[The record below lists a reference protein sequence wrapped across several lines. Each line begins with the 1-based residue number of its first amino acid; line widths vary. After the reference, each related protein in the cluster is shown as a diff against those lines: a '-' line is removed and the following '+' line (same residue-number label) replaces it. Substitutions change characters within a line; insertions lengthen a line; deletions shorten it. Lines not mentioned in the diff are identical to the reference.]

1 MIMNIAFVANNQ
13 KAEFLALIGK
23 RISFL
28 NSHIKVYYICFR
40 NEEVDLYRHYT
51 DDENQIL
58 LLSYQNV
65 THSLPIGE
73 YKLNELISR
82 DRYMK
87 YAYNKNLKFLVNM
100 QSYFANFITNNNISY
115 VFGEMTHAPE
125 ILMSRICKDKFSK
138 KCRYLHPQSI
148 RIPNGRF
155 TFMDS
160 EFQDDIFDEAK
171 YFHSENILSGYKIPI
186 KPTVP
191 QRVADVAADVKERMK
206 FSKTLIRI
214 IKVLTINNFTRHREK
229 EYFRTIPRKNER
241 MNAYKYEKN
250 KFYYKYILKTTNWE
264 KIQGKKYIFATLH
277 MQPEASVDVVARY
290 YDNQLQNIIN
300 LWNILPEDTYIVVKE
315 HTNAIANRGYDF
327 FHKLQTLKNVI
338 IANENISS
346 HLLLNNSIAVF
357 TGSGTVAL
365 EAALYKKHALLY
377 SHVFFDVLKYC
388 HVITLEDMKYCHSF
402 TELLE
407 SCIKRDSAKMD
418 IEDYSKYI
426 IRSSFKGIID
436 PHNNSPLFKDESNIN
451 QIAES
456 FTLFLNE
463 KK

>member
-1 MIMNIAFVANNQ
+1 MKIAFVANNQ
-13 KAEFLALIGK
+13 KAEFFALIGK

-28 NSHIKVYYICFR
+28 NKCIEVYYICFR
-40 NEEVDLYRHYT
+40 NEEMELYRHYA
-51 DDENQIL
+51 DDENHIL
-58 LLSYQNV
+58 LLSYQSV
-65 THSLPIGE
+65 VHSLPIGE

-87 YAYNKNLKFLVNM
+87 YAYNKNYEFLTNM
-100 QSYFANFITNNNISY
+100 QSCFANFIANNGIKY

-125 ILMSRICKDKFSK
+125 ILMSRICKDRFPEQ
-138 KCRYLHPQSI
+138 CFYLHPQSI

-160 EFQDDIFDEAK
+160 EFQDDIFDKAK
-171 YFHSENILSGYKIPI
+171 YFHSEDNLYGYEIPI

-191 QRVADVAADVKERMK
+191 QRVADVAADVKEKMK
-206 FSKTLIRI
+206 FSNTLSRI
-214 IKVLTINNFTRHREK
+214 IKVLTINNLTRHREK

-241 MNAYKYEKN
+241 MNAYRYEKN
-250 KFYYKYILKTTNWE
+250 KFYYKHILKTTDWE
-264 KIQGKKYIFATLH
+264 DIQGKKYIFVTLH

-300 LWNILPEDTYIVVKE
+300 LWNILPEDICIVVKE
-315 HTNAIANRGYDF
+315 HTNAIANRGYGF
-327 FHKLQTLKNVI
+327 FHKLQSLNNVI

-346 HLLLNNSIAVF
+346 HLLLNNSVAVF

-377 SHVFFDVLKYC
+377 SHIFFDVIKYC
-388 HVITLEDMKYCHSF
+388 HVITLEDIKYCKSF
-402 TELLE
+402 TELFE
-407 SCIKRDSAKMD
+407 NCIKRDSAKMD
-418 IEDYSKYI
+418 IKDYSKYI

-436 PHNNSPLFKDESNIN
+436 PHNNSPLFKDEKNIN

-456 FTLFLNE
+456 FTLFLNG